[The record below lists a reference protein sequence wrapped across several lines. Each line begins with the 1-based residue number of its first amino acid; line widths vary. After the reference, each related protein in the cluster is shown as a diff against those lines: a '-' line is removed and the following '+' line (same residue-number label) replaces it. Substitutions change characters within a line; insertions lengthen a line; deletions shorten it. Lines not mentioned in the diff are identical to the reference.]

1 MAIRSIILLAMTTIK
16 PLVQANR
23 SLQTKT
29 AEQEKDELRQQEL
42 MLRDSVRSFRAAD
55 RLSRDELYESR
66 RSV

>member
-16 PLVQANR
+16 PLVQANC